1 MARDALHGVLA
12 LSSKTISLG
21 KLNGAFGAPVAG
33 CSPGLTAGPLPHRHL
48 QEQPAVPRPGS
59 PKKLLRGTVMLL
71 MKSNGTTGLGETK
84 RKKKE
89 REKKKKRK
97 KGLLLRASA
106 SKAYILN
113 RQQLIS
119 RGNRYITNKSF
130 PRS

>member
-71 MKSNGTTGLGETK
+71 MQSNGTTGLGETK

-89 REKKKKRK
+89 RGKKKKKGK
-97 KGLLLRASA
+97 KGCS
-106 SKAYILN
+106 
-113 RQQLIS
+113 
-119 RGNRYITNKSF
+119 
-130 PRS
+130 